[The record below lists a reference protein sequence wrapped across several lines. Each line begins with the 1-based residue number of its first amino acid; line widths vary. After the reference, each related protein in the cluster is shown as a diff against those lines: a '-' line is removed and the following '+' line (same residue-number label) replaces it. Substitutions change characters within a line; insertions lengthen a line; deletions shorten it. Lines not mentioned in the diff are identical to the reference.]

1 METITSLN
9 NNRIVMY
16 SKLKDK
22 KYRDEY
28 KLFLLENYKLIV
40 EAIKRG
46 ENIESIIILDEY
58 KDKFPSVIK
67 VASDKII
74 IVNKQIFSK
83 LSDTVTSQ
91 GIIAIIKIK
100 DQISLSSLSGKT
112 LVLDRLQD
120 AGNVGTL
127 LRSAQGF
134 GFENIVLIDSVDI
147 YNTKVI
153 RSSGGSIFSLN
164 FIKTSEKELLFEI
177 KKNNFAVFVADMNG
191 ENLYTI
197 EEFPANLMLVIGN
210 EGQGVSSH
218 IEESATNNIMVPM
231 SKNLE
236 SLNAAVSGSIIM
248 SYISSKNLI

>member
-46 ENIESIIILDEY
+46 EKIESIIILDEY
-58 KDKFPSVIK
+58 QDKFPSVIK

-164 FIKTSEKELLFEI
+164 LIKTSEKELLFEI

>member
-28 KLFLLENYKLIV
+28 NLFILENYKLIV

-46 ENIESIIILDEY
+46 EDIESIIILDENQ
-58 KDKFPSVIK
+58 DKFQSVIK
-67 VASDKII
+67 VANEKII

-83 LSDTVTSQ
+83 LSDTITSQ

-100 DQISLSSLSGKT
+100 EQKSLSSLEGKT

-127 LRSAQGF
+127 LRSCLGF
-134 GFENIVLIDSVDI
+134 GFNNVVLIDSVDI
-147 YNTKVI
+147 YNPKVI
-153 RSSGGSIFSLN
+153 RSSGGSMFSLN
-164 FIKTSEKELLFEI
+164 FTKTSEKELLFEL
-177 KKNNFAVFVADMNG
+177 KKQKNAVFAADMDG
-191 ENLYTI
+191 ENL
-197 EEFPANLMLVIGN
+197 
-210 EGQGVSSH
+210 
-218 IEESATNNIMVPM
+218 
-231 SKNLE
+231 
-236 SLNAAVSGSIIM
+236 
-248 SYISSKNLI
+248 